1 MCAISLGKEDEEFA
15 DTLRLAMAL
24 TSSVALLR
32 AIRLRTIVIYLIASE
47 FDPSELL
54 IHPFR
59 RSGTRENWE
68 ATRHHRWHPEHRQSR
83 PVAQESVDSVR
94 EDQGRASPG
103 TNREA
108 LCRHIASPTTGRP
121 SPTATPSDP
130 SNPDRTPATAP
141 SATAMPIAQADDEED
156 LELNYEEN
164 DSAMEADTTQGEAT
178 ETPYGL
184 PVVGEEALVSA
195 VTEAMYDRM
204 NGHGHHMQGG
214 LKPAMATFRGLSAD
228 LLVSFFEARP
238 DMWHA
243 SKLKVVK
250 RTGYFHTRVVAAKE
264 DTDMELPT
272 GYSVGPSDPKTGGY
286 VFRWE
291 ALPGKSEA
299 DKLEQ
304 EALQT
309 VRSERARELG
319 ECARKLRA
327 TEWRERMERE

>member
-68 ATRHHRWHPEHRQSR
+68 ATR
-83 PVAQESVDSVR
+83 
-94 EDQGRASPG
+94 
-103 TNREA
+103 
-108 LCRHIASPTTGRP
+108 
-121 SPTATPSDP
+121 
-130 SNPDRTPATAP
+130 
-141 SATAMPIAQADDEED
+141 ADDEED

-228 LLVSFFEARP
+228 LLVSFFEAR
-238 DMWHA
+238 
-243 SKLKVVK
+243 
-250 RTGYFHTRVVAAKE
+250 TGHV
-264 DTDMELPT
+264 
-272 GYSVGPSDPKTGGY
+272 
-286 VFRWE
+286 
-291 ALPGKSEA
+291 
-299 DKLEQ
+299 
-304 EALQT
+304 
-309 VRSERARELG
+309 
-319 ECARKLRA
+319 ARKVPRHSPGGRKKARYMA
-327 TEWRERMERE
+327 TCHEGVESVAV